1 MPRLMP
7 EDAVLNLD
15 PIQVIANHSRR
26 EAITIFWQAGL
37 YSRRD
42 IATFFGLCHER
53 IRQILVEIEQ
63 GNSQKKPIRRLEW
76 LTMLQAASRL
86 QCSSMI
92 LEGCIAECGI
102 RMAPTTR
109 GRGKQLIGPDS
120 IMRLRGFIEKKVKR
134 QCLACG
140 RMFIPSRQGRVTC
153 STPCSKQYLSSR
165 RYTAV
170 DPFDEKTCPAWAKPN
185 FQLAQAAVQK
195 GERLLSVLD
204 AAELLGMTNCAV
216 YRFLRRG
223 ILSGKEVANGHK
235 TNQGTDPIM
244 IPKRQV
250 VLLRK
255 NHPRF
260 RAIAPAA

>member
-1 MPRLMP
+1 MQALMS
-7 EDAVLNLD
+7 ETEALNLD
-15 PIQVIANHSRR
+15 PAKLIRIYSRT

-42 IATFFGLCHER
+42 IAIFFGLCHER
-53 IRQILVEIEQ
+53 IRQILVEIKQ
-63 GNSQKKPIRRLEW
+63 GNSRKKPIQRLEW

-92 LEGCIAECGI
+92 LEGCIVECGI
-102 RMAPTTR
+102 RMATTR

-120 IMRLRGFIEKKVKR
+120 IMKLRGFIEKKVKR

-244 IPKRQV
+244 IPQRQV